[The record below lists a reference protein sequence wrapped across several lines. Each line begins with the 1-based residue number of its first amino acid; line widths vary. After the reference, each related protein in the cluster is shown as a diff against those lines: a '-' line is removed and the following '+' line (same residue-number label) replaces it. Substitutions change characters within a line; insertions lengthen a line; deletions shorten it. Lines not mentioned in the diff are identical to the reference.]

1 MQLLFVI
8 RVFAFFLF
16 LFLPALLVLMF
27 FGFVVPD
34 THYFVGFGLLALVSN
49 GLFVLFKP
57 VRKLIGR
64 YLQKMSA

>member
-1 MQLLFVI
+1 MQVFIVI

-16 LFLPALLVLMF
+16 LFLPALSVLLF

-34 THYFVGFGLLALVSN
+34 THYFVGFGLLALLGN

-57 VRKLIGR
+57 VRALIGAH
-64 YLQKMSA
+64 LTKILG

>member
-1 MQLLFVI
+1 MQVFIVI

-16 LFLPALLVLMF
+16 LFLPALSVLLF

-34 THYFVGFGLLALVSN
+34 THYFVGFGLLALLGN

-57 VRKLIGR
+57 VRALIGAH
-64 YLQKMSA
+64 LTKISG